1 MGTHPIFESDF
12 DCLTDMNTNN
22 HTISSSKIFP
32 KEKPKPYMK
41 TIDLSNNDVIK
52 LADLQELP
60 ILVDLNSSTESASS
74 ASSSGSTNT
83 TDSNESGCQI
93 QPYQF
98 YFGKIST
105 SEVENKPQLDISLPE
120 LEEIS
125 NSTLPDFTLYN
136 DATNDAQESVNHTS

>member
-1 MGTHPIFESDF
+1 
-12 DCLTDMNTNN
+12 
-22 HTISSSKIFP
+22 
-32 KEKPKPYMK
+32 MK

-98 YFGKIST
+98 YFGKIR
-105 SEVENKPQLDISLPE
+105 L
-120 LEEIS
+120 
-125 NSTLPDFTLYN
+125 
-136 DATNDAQESVNHTS
+136 